1 MTKQELNKLKELSL
15 EELKILQQEV
25 EKTINIKSTIHYE
38 IGDILLQKTDSW
50 AKVSKIINV
59 DYEEEFGWG
68 YKVIVIKFEKGNI
81 IKYNRN
87 FFAESFNL
95 KDIETIKIDEN
106 IWYTLETLY
115 NKYRNQLDKVFDEWK
130 KKEDS
135 IRSECMEKL
144 WEILNKEL

>member
-1 MTKQELNKLKELSL
+1 MELKELSL
-15 EELKILQQEV
+15 EELKTLQQEV
-25 EKTINIKSTIHYE
+25 EKAINVKSMIHYE
-38 IGDILLQKTDSW
+38 IGDILLQKTNSW

-68 YKVIVIKFEKGNI
+68 YRAIVIKFEKGNI
-81 IKYNRN
+81 IKYNRD
-87 FFAESFNL
+87 FFAKSFIL

-115 NKYRNQLDKVFDEWK
+115 NKYRNQLDKVFNEWK

>member
-1 MTKQELNKLKELSL
+1 MELKELSL
-15 EELKILQQEV
+15 EELKTLQQEV
-25 EKTINIKSTIHYE
+25 EKAINVKSMIHYE
-38 IGDILLQKTDSW
+38 IGDILLQKTNSW

-68 YKVIVIKFEKGNI
+68 YRAIVIKFEKGNI
-81 IKYNRN
+81 IKYNRD
-87 FFAESFNL
+87 FFAKSFNL

-115 NKYRNQLDKVFDEWK
+115 NKYRNQLDKVFNEWK